1 MSVIVEDDNKK
12 ILLFCKGADN
22 VIYERLHAAS
32 PDSVEQKNAD
42 ITLSHLEEFAT
53 VGLRSVAY
61 NNLFRLNTHAVGV
74 FFAIIRSYD
83 FRRDRIL
90 IMIIIFI

>member
-61 NNLFRLNTHAVGV
+61 NQLIRLHPHAVGV
-74 FFAIIRSYD
+74 F
-83 FRRDRIL
+83 
-90 IMIIIFI
+90 